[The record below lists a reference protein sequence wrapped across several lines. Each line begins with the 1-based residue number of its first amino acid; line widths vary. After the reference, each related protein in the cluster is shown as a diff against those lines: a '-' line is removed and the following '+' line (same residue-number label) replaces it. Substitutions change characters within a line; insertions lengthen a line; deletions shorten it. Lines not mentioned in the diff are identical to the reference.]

1 MRRLLV
7 IAVLVALVI
16 PAAASAQQ
24 VVMPPPGRY
33 QLVVASAVPGSP
45 FLVDTTTGCVW
56 SAIQDQENRRTAF
69 IEVEVQNL
77 HWSLG
82 SQALLSQRIDSS
94 PELNADQKRALKGE
108 LERTRC
114 GQFSVLLSPE
124 QAGGAA
130 PAGGPTKAPPPPTKT
145 PPTKR

>member
-1 MRRLLV
+1 MRRLMT
-7 IAVLVALVI
+7 VLTFLGFLL
-16 PAAASAQQ
+16 PAGASAQQ
-24 VVMPPPGRY
+24 VVMPPTGRY
-33 QLVVASAVPGSP
+33 QLVVAAGIPGSP

-56 SAIQDQENRRTAF
+56 SAIQDQESKRTAF

-82 SQALLSQRIDSS
+82 SQALLAQRIDGST
-94 PELNADQKRALKGE
+94 ELNPDQKRALKGE

-124 QAGGAA
+124 QAGGGR
-130 PAGGPTKAPPPPTKT
+130 PGETKTPPGPTKAP
-145 PPTKR
+145 TKR

>member
-1 MRRLLV
+1 MRRVLFLLACV
-7 IAVLVALVI
+7 TLAM
-16 PAAASAQQ
+16 PAAALAQQ
-24 VVMPPPGRY
+24 MIVPPTGRY
-33 QLVVASAVPGSP
+33 QLVVAAGIAGSP

-56 SAIQDQENRRTAF
+56 STVQDQESKRTAF

-77 HWSLG
+77 HWSLA
-82 SQALLSQRIDSS
+82 SQAVLSQRIDGT

-114 GQFSVLLSPE
+114 GAFSVLMTPE
-124 QAGGAA
+124 QPGGGRPGESKG
-130 PAGGPTKAPPPPTKT
+130 PAKA